1 MISAKPNTPMATTA
15 KSMPSCSSG
24 MPKSKRATP
33 EFTSVPTMPS
43 NRPSKIMQMAL
54 GSEPEANTTAPI
66 RPNTMSEKYSAGPN
80 LKATSASGGAKPAS
94 KIVAKQPAKKEPRE
108 AMARADRKSTS
119 LNPRH

>member
-80 LKATSASGGAKPAS
+80 LKDTSASGGAKPAS
-94 KIVAKQPAKKEPRE
+94 KIVAKQTAKKEPRAAKIGRGAGRE
-108 AMARADRKSTS
+108 RVGQ
-119 LNPRH
+119 